1 MNSIFAYT
9 ETEDFE
15 QAYMSENGESFAYHK
30 PVMLKETIREMEVR
44 PGGSYVDVTFGGG
57 GHSAIMV
64 QLLQGSGHL
73 YSFDQDPDARKNAND
88 WGYPNFTFFQAN
100 FRHMERYLA
109 TKHMV
114 GKVDAILADLG
125 ISSFQIDE
133 PGRGFSIRHDGPL
146 DMRMSPEAELSAIEV
161 VNEYPEEDLIR
172 VLREYGEVENP
183 RRLAQ
188 HIMVERARQ
197 PILTTG
203 RLKDVVIAL
212 APRKR
217 EFKFL
222 AQVFQAIRIEVNDE
236 LGALEEMLRQS
247 AKVLAPG
254 GRLVVLTYHSLEDRL
269 VKNFIMRGNFEGRIE
284 KDIYG
289 NDIRPLEPVWRKGI
303 VPGAE
308 ELAENPR
315 ARSAKLRVAKKLPP
329 RGTL

>member
-1 MNSIFAYT
+1 
-9 ETEDFE
+9 
-15 QAYMSENGESFAYHK
+15 
-30 PVMLKETIREMEVR
+30 
-44 PGGSYVDVTFGGG
+44 
-57 GHSAIMV
+57 
-64 QLLQGSGHL
+64 
-73 YSFDQDPDARKNAND
+73 
-88 WGYPNFTFFQAN
+88 
-100 FRHMERYLA
+100 
-109 TKHMV
+109 
-114 GKVDAILADLG
+114 
-125 ISSFQIDE
+125 
-133 PGRGFSIRHDGPL
+133 
-146 DMRMSPEAELSAIEV
+146 MSPEIELSAADV
-161 VNEYPEEDLIR
+161 VNNYPEADLIR
-172 VLREYGEVENP
+172 VLREYGEVDNP
-183 RRLAQ
+183 RRLAL
-188 HIMVERARQ
+188 HIIVERARQ

-203 RLKDVVIAL
+203 RLREVVMPL

-236 LGALEEMLRQS
+236 LGALEDMLRQA

-269 VKNFIMRGNFEGRIE
+269 VKNFLMRGNFEGRIE

-289 NDIRPLEPVWRKGI
+289 IRPLEPVWRKGI